1 MNDEGSTNRNRYG
14 VYKTQDFESYAVW
27 KSLPSFLRGQPRQV
41 LEKYGIDEEV
51 MLSLLEI
58 KTQTEFAKRFAIK
71 DLATLTDWN
80 KKLEKE
86 GLLSHIHT
94 WARKLTPNV
103 ISALYRNVSKN
114 GKAAEVK
121 AWMEIVEGM

>member
-1 MNDEGSTNRNRYG
+1 MNEEGPSSSKKRG
-14 VYKTQDFESYAVW
+14 VYKTQEFESYALW

-41 LEKYGIDEEV
+41 LEKSGIDEEI

-58 KTQTEFAKRFAIK
+58 KTQTEFAKRFDIK

-80 KKLEKE
+80 KKLEKD
-86 GLLSHIHT
+86 GLLSNIHA

-103 ISALYRNVSKN
+103 IFALYRNVSKT

-121 AWMEIVEGM
+121 AWMEVVEGM